1 MEAVPYCIGC
11 GALDQCLLNRCIGPQ
26 DNVAHGHT
34 ILLIKHSL
42 LGAYLIFLYL
52 RESFPIFLLV
62 RELSPINMALGVSL
76 VSRGHQEGFHRNS
89 PLRIVGSIKDG
100 N

>member
-1 MEAVPYCIGC
+1 M
-11 GALDQCLLNRCIGPQ
+11 
-26 DNVAHGHT
+26 AHDHT
-34 ILLIKHSL
+34 IFLIKHSL
-42 LGAYLIFLYL
+42 LGVYFIFLGF
-52 RESFPIFLLV
+52 RESFPIFLFI

-100 N
+100 DQGGGVVV